1 MDPLLANR
9 LVFVLGLVNLFS
21 LLALFFSCR
30 CMAGLRL
37 YSMLSKY
44 RVYTRLY
51 RYHCY
56 YWVILGLSVAAHLGI
71 AISVL
76 GIPFGS

>member
-1 MDPLLANR
+1 MDPLLATR
-9 LVFVLGLVNLFS
+9 LVFILGLVNLFS

-30 CMAGLRL
+30 CMAGLGLFSRL
-37 YSMLSKY
+37 S
-44 RVYTRLY
+44 RFTTHTRLY

-56 YWVILGLSVAAHLGI
+56 YWIVLGLSVGAHLGI

-76 GIPFGS
+76 GVPFVS